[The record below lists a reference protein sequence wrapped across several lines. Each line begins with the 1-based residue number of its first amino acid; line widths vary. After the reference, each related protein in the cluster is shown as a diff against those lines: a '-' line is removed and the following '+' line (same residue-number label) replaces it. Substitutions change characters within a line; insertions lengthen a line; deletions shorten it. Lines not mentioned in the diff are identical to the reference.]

1 MNKQTLN
8 KEKNFMSAVIYVHNA
23 EKRVEMFLRTVM
35 KVMEEHFEH
44 SEIICVNDDSSD
56 NSVEVI
62 KRVSKEAVH
71 TSVSVLN
78 RSYFHGLEVAMN
90 AGIDLSIGD
99 FVLEFDSTVLDFE
112 EEEIMNVYR
121 KSLEGYDIVSASPDR
136 KQKTSSNLFYYVFN
150 KFAHYSYQ
158 MCTERFRVLSRRVIN
173 RISSMNKTVPYRKA
187 VYATCGLKTANLKYQ
202 VITGWVNEKEDR
214 REKKY
219 RQDLAVD
226 TMILFT
232 EIGYRFSIT
241 MTVIM
246 MLVAVLVA
254 GYSVIIYLLSTPV
267 AGWTTTIF
275 FMAFAFFGLFGI
287 LTIIIKYLQILVDL
301 VCKRKKYSFE
311 SIEKLTK

>member
-1 MNKQTLN
+1 MN

-23 EKRVEMFLRTVM
+23 EARIEAFLRTVM
-35 KVMEEHFEH
+35 KVMEEYFEH
-44 SEIICVNDDSSD
+44 SEIICVNDDSND
-56 NSVEVI
+56 DSVEVI

-78 RSYFHGLEVAMN
+78 MSYFHGLEVAMN
-90 AGIDLSIGD
+90 AGVDLAIGD
-99 FVLEFDSTVLDFE
+99 FVLEFDSTVLDFAP
-112 EEEIMNVYR
+112 EEIMTVYR

-136 KQKTSSNLFYYVFN
+136 KQKASSNVFYYIFN
-150 KFAHYSYQ
+150 KFADYSYK

-187 VYATCGLKTANLKYQ
+187 VYANCGLKTSNLRYK
-202 VITGWVNEKEDR
+202 VISKGGDDRIDR

-226 TMILFT
+226 SLILFT
-232 EIGYRFSIT
+232 EIGYRFSVT

-254 GYSVIIYLLSTPV
+254 IYSVVVYLLSTPV

-301 VCKRKKYSFE
+301 VFKRKKYSFE

>member
-1 MNKQTLN
+1 MTNEKN

-23 EKRVEMFLRTVM
+23 ENRIEAFLRTVI
-35 KVMEEHFEH
+35 KVMEENFEH
-44 SEIICVNDDSSD
+44 SEIICVNDDSD
-56 NSVEVI
+56 DDSVAVI
-62 KRVSKEAVH
+62 KKVSKEAIH

-78 RSYFHGLEVAMN
+78 MSYYHGLEVAMN
-90 AGIDLSIGD
+90 AGVDLSIGD

-112 EEEIMNVYR
+112 EEEVMKVYR

-136 KQKTSSNLFYYVFN
+136 KQRATSNVFYYILN
-150 KFAHYSYQ
+150 HFADYSYQ
-158 MCTERFRVLSRRVIN
+158 MQTERFRVLSRRVIN
-173 RISSMNKTVPYRKA
+173 RISGMNKTVPYRKA
-187 VYATCGLKTANLKYQ
+187 VYANCGLKTENLKYA
-202 VITGWVNEKEDR
+202 VIEEKSAITEDK

-219 RQDLAVD
+219 RRDLAAD
-226 TMILFT
+226 SLILFT
-232 EIGYRFSIT
+232 EIGYRFSIA

-254 GYSVIIYLLSTPV
+254 IYSVVIYLLSTPV

-287 LTIIIKYLQILVDL
+287 LTIIIKYLQILVNL
-301 VCKRKKYSFE
+301 VFKRKKYSFE